1 MTSGAE
7 VLMVI
12 GAHAGDAEVMAGA
25 VAVQHVH
32 DGGKAVI
39 VHLTLGE
46 RGHGRLS
53 EREYALQKADEA
65 QAFGRVVGAEVVV
78 LPYKD
83 SELEAT
89 DEAKLRVCDVVR
101 EYRPD
106 VLITHWSGSIHRD
119 HAVCTSIVEE
129 ALFYAGLP
137 SVQREHPAHNVGLLC
152 FGENW
157 EDPVGFQPELYVD
170 VGAAY
175 ETWVQAM
182 RTYELFGGSI
192 SSFPYLDYYQS
203 LFRLRGIEVGRQ
215 RAQAFMMPPGP
226 PRRQIVERFS
236 QTHYVQMTAASIV
249 QADKHP

>member
-1 MTSGAE
+1 MTSGKD

-25 VAVQHVH
+25 VVAQHVH
-32 DGGKAVI
+32 DGGTAVI

-53 EREYALQKADEA
+53 EHEYALQKGDEA
-65 QAFGRVVGAEVVV
+65 QAFGQVVGADVVV

-83 SELEAT
+83 AELSLT
-89 DEAKLRVCDVVR
+89 DEARLRVCDVIR
-101 EYRPD
+101 EHRPD

-119 HAVCTSIVEE
+119 HVACASIVEE

-137 SVQREHPAHNVGLLC
+137 SVQRVHPAHNVGLLC

-170 VGAAY
+170 IERAY
-175 ETWVQAM
+175 DTWVEAM
-182 RTYELFGGSI
+182 RVYELFDGAI
-192 SSFPYLDYYQS
+192 STFPYLDYYQS
-203 LFRLRGIEVGRQ
+203 LFRIRGIEVGRQ
-215 RAQAFMMPPGP
+215 RAQAFMIPAGP
-226 PRRQIVERFS
+226 PRRQIVEQFG
-236 QTHYVQMTAASIV
+236 QTHFVKMTAASIV
-249 QADKHP
+249 QTGDR